1 MVIDYGNCGQCGVA
15 GRTEIVY
22 LRRLLREMGVDVDAP
37 TVLHVDNLGAVEL
50 SKHHKSCARSRHVER
65 RYFKVRELV
74 AHGEIDV
81 RWIDTKENA
90 ADLLSKG
97 TFDAAQYRGLRA
109 KVMPS
114 TACAGDDAVRG
125 VDKAQRSRS
134 APPRT
139 ERRVSVGGVCDVAVL
154 PPVSA
159 AERER
164 TRREMREALA
174 AARAEVVALGGRH
187 RAVATAMAE
196 AETAVAPRDKYS
208 AEAVGVP

>member
-1 MVIDYGNCGQCGVA
+1 MSARFNRFTRDINPYLLEPKGDKG
-15 GRTEIVY
+15 IVRWM
-22 LRRLLREMGVDVDAP
+22 LDEMPASCFNAVDA
-37 TVLHVDNLGAVEL
+37 
-50 SKHHKSCARSRHVER
+50 VER
-65 RYFKVRELV
+65 LAE
-74 AHGEIDV
+74 E
-81 RWIDTKENA
+81 ENA

-174 AARAEVVALGGRH
+174 ATRAEVGALGGRH
-187 RAVATAMAE
+187 LAQ
-196 AETAVAPRDKYS
+196 
-208 AEAVGVP
+208 